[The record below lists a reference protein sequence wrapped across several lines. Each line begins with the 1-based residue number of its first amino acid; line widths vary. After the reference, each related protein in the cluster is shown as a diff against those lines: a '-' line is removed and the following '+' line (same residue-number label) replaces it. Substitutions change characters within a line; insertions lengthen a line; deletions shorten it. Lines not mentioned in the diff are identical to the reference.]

1 MSHDFVRLAEISHVP
16 VDTAAVAALVADER
30 AGAVVTFVGAVRNH
44 DGGRDVDS
52 LSYSSHPS
60 AADVLREVAEEF
72 RGRDGVHAIAVVH
85 RVGELAIGDV
95 ALFAAVAA
103 SHRGQAFNCAS
114 DLVDRVKATV
124 PIWKHQHYTD
134 GTSDWSNLP

>member
-1 MSHDFVRLAEISHVP
+1 MTQDFVRLAVVSDVAI
-16 VDTAAVAALVADER
+16 DTAAVAALVDDAR

-44 DGGRDVDS
+44 DDGRDVTS
-52 LSYSSHPS
+52 LSYSAHPS
-60 AADVLREVAEEF
+60 AEATLREVADEF

-95 ALFAAVAA
+95 ALFAVVAA
-103 SHRGQAFNCAS
+103 SHRGQAFSCAS
-114 DLVDRVKATV
+114 DLVDRVKESV
-124 PIWKHQHYTD
+124 PIWKHQHYVD